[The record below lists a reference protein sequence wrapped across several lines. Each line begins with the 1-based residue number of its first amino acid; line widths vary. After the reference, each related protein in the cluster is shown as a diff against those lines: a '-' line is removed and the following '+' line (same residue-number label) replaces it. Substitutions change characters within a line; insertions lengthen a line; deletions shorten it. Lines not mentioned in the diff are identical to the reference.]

1 MSKFFWKSLLV
12 GPAALGAVVAVSGA
26 AMAAEA
32 APASDA
38 ASVDALESVS
48 FDAEP
53 VQLAQITNVSEL
65 TDVSPSDW
73 AYQALANLVNNYGCI
88 QGYPDRTFRGQRSL
102 TRFEFAAGLNA
113 CMNVLA
119 QLIAD
124 TGLDPDDLAAIRRL
138 QEEFAAE
145 LATLRGRV
153 DALEAD
159 TAELRAQQFSTTT
172 KLRGQVDM
180 HLATPFDDL
189 VVFDANNNP
198 VVVEDSTSVAARARL
213 NFDSSF
219 TGEDRLRIRLQA
231 GEGNVLTPF
240 GGLANAFDANNNDV
254 VGFYNVAVDDFYYSF
269 PLGSRLDVTVSA
281 RGLQGDD
288 WVTSTIVPFDGP
300 SVADAGGPQFYDAG
314 GSSSNGAGAGF
325 SFALTDN
332 FVLDAGYT
340 AANRGATDPAVGLF
354 SANGQSYI
362 AQLSYLSDGFLD
374 AAFTYMHSDQSE
386 NFVGSTG
393 PGAVNTYA
401 GLVNLDFGNFFI
413 AGYGAWQDFEGGDDF
428 NWTAG
433 VGFNDLFI
441 EGAQLGVYGG
451 QLPQT
456 VFTGSLGQQI
466 GSDANPWLIEGYYEI
481 PFNEFLTITPAVI
494 YGDANFINP
503 GGTVTED
510 STVYGVVR
518 ATFRF

>member
-1 MSKFFWKSLLV
+1 MSKIFWKSLLA

-32 APASDA
+32 APTSNAV
-38 ASVDALESVS
+38 SVDALEEVSS
-48 FDAEP
+48 FDSES

-65 TDVSPSDW
+65 TDVLPSDW

-102 TRFEFAAGLNA
+102 TRFEFAAGLNS

-119 QLIAD
+119 ALIGQ
-124 TGLDPDDLAAIRRL
+124 TGIDPDDLATLRRL

-180 HLATPFDDL
+180 HLGFPFDNIN
-189 VVFDANNNP
+189 VFDANNNP
-198 VVVEDSTSVAARARL
+198 AFVEDSASVAARARL

-219 TGEDRLRIRLQA
+219 TGEDRLRVRLQA
-231 GEGNVLTPF
+231 GDGNFLVPF
-240 GGLANAFDANNNDV
+240 GGLANAGGSN
-254 VGFYNVAVDDFYYSF
+254 YNVTVDDFYYSF
-269 PLGSRLDVTVSA
+269 PLGSRVDITVAA

-300 SVADAGGPQFYDAG
+300 SVADAGGPQFYDTG
-314 GSSSNGAGAGF
+314 GSTSDGAGAGI

-332 FVLDAGYT
+332 FVIDAGYT
-340 AANRGATDPAVGLF
+340 ASNPGGATDPSIGLF
-354 SANGQSYI
+354 SASSQSYI

-374 AAFTYMHSDQSE
+374 AAFAYMHNDVSGFEGGGDVDT
-386 NFVGSTG
+386 F
-393 PGAVNTYA
+393 A
-401 GLVNLDFGNFFI
+401 GLINLDFGNFFV
-413 AGYGAWQDFEGGDDF
+413 AGHGAFQDYGLDDDF
-428 NWTAG
+428 SWTAG

-441 EGAQLGVYGG
+441 EGSQLGIYGG
-451 QLPQT
+451 QLPQ
-456 VFTGSLGQQI
+456 VLYTGGLGQTFT
-466 GSDANPWLIEGYYEI
+466 SSSNPWLIEGYYEI

-494 YGDANFINP
+494 YGDMNINNP
-503 GGTVTED
+503 GGTSTEI
-510 STVYGVVR
+510 GR
-518 ATFRF
+518 AHV